1 MIRKKKSSRKK
12 KKKNK
17 KMTKKVVL
25 AYSGGL
31 DTSYC
36 AKYLADEKNL
46 EVHSVL
52 VNTGGFSQDELNAIE
67 KKAKILGVHKHISID
82 VKERYYDHCI
92 RYLVYGNILRNGTYP
107 LSVSAERVFQAM
119 TIADYA
125 NQINAD
131 YIAHGSTGA
140 GNDQVRFDMIFNI
153 MAPQV
158 EIITPIRDQKLSRET
173 EINFLKS
180 HGIEMD
186 WSRSLYSINQG
197 LWGTSVGGKETL
209 TSDKALP
216 DEAYPTKITKKDPEK
231 FELLFEQGEFSGFN
245 NRNFSSKVEAIEALN
260 TETAGY
266 GIGRDIHVG
275 DTIIGIKGRVGF
287 EAAAPILIIKTHQ
300 ALEKH
305 VLGKWQIYWKDQ
317 LADWYG
323 MLLHEGQYLDPVMR
337 DIEAFLDHSQ
347 SNVSGKV
354 FVKIAANYF
363 NIEGIE
369 SKYDLM
375 SSGFGSY
382 GELNLGW
389 DGNDVR
395 GFAKMLSNSSKI
407 YKTVNKLAPNK

>member
-1 MIRKKKSSRKK
+1 
-12 KKKNK
+12 
-17 KMTKKVVL
+17 MTKKVVL

-36 AKYLADEKNL
+36 AKYLSEVKKL

-52 VNTGGFSQDELNAIE
+52 VNTGGFSQDELKKIE
-67 KKAKILGVHKHISID
+67 KKAKLLGVHKHLSID
-82 VKERYYDHCI
+82 VKKRYYDQCI
-92 RYLVYGNILRNGTYP
+92 RYLVYGNILRNDTYP

-119 TIADYA
+119 AIADYA
-125 NQINAD
+125 NQIKAD

-153 MAPQV
+153 QAPHV
-158 EIITPIRDQKLSRET
+158 EILTPIRDQKLSRET
-173 EINFLKS
+173 EIEFLKS

-186 WSRSLYSINQG
+186 WTKSLYSINQG
-197 LWGTSVGGKETL
+197 LWGTSIGGRETL

-216 DEAYPTKITKKDPEK
+216 DDAYPTKIDKKGSENVELSFEK
-231 FELLFEQGEFSGFN
+231 GEFKGFN
-245 NRNFSSKVEAIEALN
+245 GRIFKSKVEAIEALN
-260 TETAGY
+260 RHAAGY

-287 EAAAPILIIKTHQ
+287 EAAAPILIIKAHQ
-300 ALEKH
+300 TLEKH
-305 VLGKWQIYWKDQ
+305 VLGKWQIYWKEQ

-337 DIEAFLDHSQ
+337 DIEAFLNHSQ
-347 SNVSGKV
+347 QNVSGKV
-354 FVKIAANYF
+354 FIKIAANYF

-369 SKYDLM
+369 SPFDLM
-375 SSGFGSY
+375 SSDFGAY

-389 DGNDVR
+389 DGEDVR
-395 GFAKMLSNSSKI
+395 GFAKMLANPSKI
-407 YKTVNKLAPNK
+407 YQAINRLSADK

>member
-1 MIRKKKSSRKK
+1 
-12 KKKNK
+12 
-17 KMTKKVVL
+17 MTKKVVL

-36 AKYLADEKNL
+36 AKYLSEERKL

-52 VNTGGFSQDELNAIE
+52 VNTGGFSQDELKTIE
-67 KKAKILGVHKHISID
+67 KNAKILGVHKHTTID
-82 VKERYYDHCI
+82 VKDKYYEQCI

-119 TIADYA
+119 SIADYA
-125 NQINAD
+125 NEIKAD

-153 MAPQV
+153 MAPQ
-158 EIITPIRDQKLSRET
+158 IDILTPIRDQQLSRET
-173 EINFLKS
+173 EIEFLKN
-180 HGIEMD
+180 HGIDKD
-186 WSRSLYSINQG
+186 WSKSVYSINQG

-209 TSDKALP
+209 TPEKALP
-216 DEAYPTKITKKDPEK
+216 DEAYPSPVNKTVEEK

-245 NRNFSSKVEAIEALN
+245 GKAFKSRVQAIEALN
-260 TETAGY
+260 AAVAGY

-287 EAAAPILIIKTHQ
+287 EAAAPMLIIRAHQ
-300 ALEKH
+300 VLEKH
-305 VLGKWQIYWKDQ
+305 ILGKWQIYWKDQ

-323 MLLHEGQYLDPVMR
+323 MLLHEGQFQDPVMR

-347 SNVSGKV
+347 SNVTGKV
-354 FVKIAANYF
+354 FVKVAPRYF
-363 NIEGIE
+363 DIEGIE
-369 SKYDLM
+369 SRYDLM
-375 SSGFGSY
+375 SSGFGAY
-382 GELNLGW
+382 GEVNLGW

-395 GFAKMLSNSSKI
+395 GFARMLSNSSKI
-407 YKTVNKLAPNK
+407 YQSVNKKK